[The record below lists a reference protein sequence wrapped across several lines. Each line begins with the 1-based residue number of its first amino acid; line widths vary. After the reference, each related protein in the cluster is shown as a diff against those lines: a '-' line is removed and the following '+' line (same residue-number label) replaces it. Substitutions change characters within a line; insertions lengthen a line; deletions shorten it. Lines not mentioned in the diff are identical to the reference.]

1 MVYNLLNK
9 GATWFDSLNHFYES
23 EKVQRKL
30 GSILVIS
37 FIVSLILVELQRR
50 DFAFLLIPSFIPN
63 NHFFAV
69 DVAFTLLLVM
79 EVISLVLV
87 LAESVARSVAKQFE
101 IFALILIRKAFY
113 EFGSFGEPIQWQD
126 LGEPVLHMLADAFG
140 ALAVFIMLGFFYRYQ
155 MHKKITS
162 DKSAQNRFVSVKK
175 MLSLVMLVVFT
186 VIGGLEIYKFGAGAE
201 GFPFFDTF
209 YTVLIFTDILI
220 VLISLRY
227 STTFAIVF
235 RNSGFA
241 LSTVLIRLALTAPP
255 YVNVG
260 LGLSAVLFAFGLTLA
275 YNRFGDLYSRE
286 YPMQSQD
293 G

>member
-1 MVYNLLNK
+1 MINNLLYR
-9 GATWFDSLNHFYES
+9 GANGFDSLNHFYES

-30 GSILVIS
+30 GSVLVIS
-37 FIVSLILVELQRR
+37 FIISLVLVELQRQ
-50 DFAFLLIPSFIPN
+50 DFSFLLIPSFIPD

-69 DVAFTLLLVM
+69 DVAFTLLLVI

-113 EFGSFGEPIQWQD
+113 EFGSFGEPIQWQE

-140 ALAVFIMLGFFYRYQ
+140 ALAVFTLLGFFYRYQ
-155 MHKKITS
+155 KHKQITS
-162 DKSAQNRFVSVKK
+162 DMKAQNRFVSVKK
-175 MLSLVMLVVFT
+175 MLALIMLVVFA
-186 VIGGLEIYKFGAGAE
+186 VIGGLEIYKFSAGAK

-260 LGLSAVLFAFGLTLA
+260 LGLCAVLFALGLTLA
-275 YNRFGDLYSRE
+275 YNRFGDLYSRD
-286 YPMQSQD
+286 YRLQNLD
-293 G
+293 D